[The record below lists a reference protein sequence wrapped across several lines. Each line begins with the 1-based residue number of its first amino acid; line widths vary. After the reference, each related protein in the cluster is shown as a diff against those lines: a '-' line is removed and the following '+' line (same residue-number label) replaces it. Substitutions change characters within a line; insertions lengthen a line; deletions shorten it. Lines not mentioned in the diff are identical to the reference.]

1 MRMMK
6 RFDTYL
12 SRLCEVLGHADR
24 EEPMREYCAGLML
37 PLKRKSVEPIAA
49 HVGPQAVSAKHQSL
63 LHFVGNSAWSDE
75 AMLCSVHAYV
85 MESMPKEEGKGFVL
99 VVDDTGHPKQGRDS
113 VGVAR
118 QYCGMLG
125 KTDNCQV
132 AVSVSKANAVMSLPL
147 AYRLYLPEEWVKDA
161 VRRKATHVPPQVDF
175 ATKPQ
180 IALSQLAWVCE
191 QGMARGVQAVLA
203 DSAYGTEYAFR
214 QGIAALGL
222 RYAVEVKHTS
232 KVWGPGQGP
241 LPPAHWSGKGR
252 VPTRWRKN
260 PAQPAQSV
268 KHLALRL
275 PATAWRT
282 VLWREGTNEPL
293 QSRFARVRVTV
304 AHDADQHPPEQEWL
318 LIEWPEGEKAPTKY
332 WLSNLPKSISM
343 SKLINTVKMR
353 WCIERDYQELKQE
366 FGLSHYEGR
375 GWRGF
380 HHHATLTIAAYA
392 FLVAERRIDPSGKKN
407 TALRKIPV
415 LPKGFRPRGA
425 ATRQSPRARLHPDPA
440 PGHRTRTRRTPASL
454 PVLRETQSMSPM
466 SITLLTQ

>member
-1 MRMMK
+1 MQMME
-6 RFDTYL
+6 RFDAYL
-12 SRLCEVLGHADR
+12 SRLCEVLAHADR

-49 HVGPQAVSAKHQSL
+49 QVGPEAVSAKHQSL

-75 AMLCSVHAYV
+75 AMLRSVHDYV
-85 MESMPKEEGKGFVL
+85 MERVPEEGCQGFVL

-132 AVSVSKANAVMSLPL
+132 AVSVSKASALMSLPL
-147 AYRLYLPEEWVKDA
+147 AYRLYLPQEWVKDA
-161 VRRKATHVPPQVDF
+161 VRRKSAHVPPELGF

-180 IALSQLAWVCE
+180 IALGQLAWVCE
-191 QGMARGVQAVLA
+191 QGMALDVQAVLA
-203 DSAYGTEYAFR
+203 DSAYGSEYAFR

-241 LPPAHWSGKGR
+241 LPPARWSGKGR
-252 VPTRWRKN
+252 RPTRWRKN

-268 KHLALRL
+268 KQLALAL
-275 PATAWRT
+275 PAEAWR
-282 VLWREGTNEPL
+282 VVRWREGTNQAL

-318 LIEWPEGEKAPTKY
+318 LIEWPEAEKAPTKY

-343 SKLINTVKMR
+343 AKLIDTVKMR
-353 WCIERDYQELKQE
+353 WRIERDYQELKQE

-392 FLVAERRIDPSGKKN
+392 FLMAERLIDPSSKKN
-407 TALRKIPV
+407 TALRKMPA

-425 ATRQSPRARLHPDPA
+425 ATRQSPRARLDPDAA
-440 PGHRTRTRRTPASL
+440 PGDRARTRHAPASL
-454 PVLRETQSMSPM
+454 PVLRETQSMR
-466 SITLLTQ
+466 SINTTLLTQ

>member
-1 MRMMK
+1 MVMMK

-24 EEPMREYCAGLML
+24 DEPMREYCTGLML

-49 HVGPQAVSAKHQSL
+49 HLGPQAVSAKHQSL

-75 AMLCSVHAYV
+75 AMLRNVHDYV
-85 MESMPKEEGKGFVL
+85 MAHMPKDGRKGRVL

-132 AVSVSKANAVMSLPL
+132 AVSVSKANALMSLPL
-147 AYRLYLPEEWVKDA
+147 AYRLYLPQEWVKDA
-161 VRRKATHVPPQVDF
+161 ARRTATKVPPEAGF

-180 IALSQLAWVCE
+180 IALKQLAWICD
-191 QGMARGVQAVLA
+191 QGMAVGVEAVLA
-203 DSAYGTEYAFR
+203 DSAYGTEFAFR
-214 QGIAALGL
+214 QGIAELGL

-241 LPPAHWSGKGR
+241 LPPAPWTGTGR
-252 VPTRWRKN
+252 VPTRWRKD
-260 PAQPAQSV
+260 PRQPAHSV
-268 KHLALRL
+268 KALALAL
-275 PATAWRT
+275 PAAAWRA
-282 VLWREGTNEPL
+282 VRWREGTNAQL

-304 AHDADQHPPEQEWL
+304 AHSADQHPPEQQWL
-318 LIEWPEGEKAPTKY
+318 LIEWPEGDTAPTKY
-332 WLSNLPKSISM
+332 WLSNLPKSISTA
-343 SKLINTVKMR
+343 KLIDTVKMR
-353 WCIERDYQELKQE
+353 WRIERDYQELKQE

-380 HHHATLTIAAYA
+380 HHHATLTIAAYG
-392 FLVAERRIDPSGKKN
+392 FLVAERLIDPSSKKN
-407 TALRKIPV
+407 TVLRKKPA
-415 LPKGFRPRGA
+415 LPKSFRPRGA
-425 ATRQSPRARLHPDPA
+425 ATGKSPRTRLDPDITL
-440 PGHRTRTRRTPASL
+440 GHRPCPRCAPASL
-454 PVLRETQSMSPM
+454 PVLRKTQSMHT
-466 SITLLTQ
+466 TLLTQ

>member
-1 MRMMK
+1 MRMMN
-6 RFDTYL
+6 RFDAYL
-12 SRLCEVLGHADR
+12 SRLCEVLAHADR

-49 HVGPQAVSAKHQSL
+49 HVGPEAVSAKHQSL

-75 AMLCSVHAYV
+75 AMLRSVHDYV
-85 MESMPKEEGKGFVL
+85 MERVPEKGRRGFVL

-132 AVSVSKANAVMSLPL
+132 AVSVSKANALMSLPL
-147 AYRLYLPEEWVKDA
+147 TYRLYLPQEWVKDA
-161 VRRKATHVPPQVDF
+161 VRRKATHVPPELGF

-180 IALSQLAWVCE
+180 IALGQLARVCE
-191 QGMARGVQAVLA
+191 QGMACAVQAVLA

-214 QGIAALGL
+214 QGIVALGL

-241 LPPAHWSGKGR
+241 LPPARWSGKGR
-252 VPTRWRKN
+252 RPTRWRKN

-268 KHLALRL
+268 KQLALVL
-275 PATAWRT
+275 PAEAWR
-282 VLWREGTNEPL
+282 VVRWREGTNQAL
-293 QSRFARVRVTV
+293 QSRYARVRVTV
-304 AHDADQHPPEQEWL
+304 AHDADQHPPKQEWL
-318 LIEWPEGEKAPTKY
+318 LIEWPEAEKAPTKY

-343 SKLINTVKMR
+343 AKLIDTVKMR
-353 WCIERDYQELKQE
+353 WRIERDYQELKQE

-392 FLVAERRIDPSGKKN
+392 FLTAERLIDPSGKKN
-407 TALRKIPV
+407 TALRKMPA
-415 LPKGFRPRGA
+415 LPNGFSPRGA
-425 ATRQSPRARLHPDPA
+425 ATRQSPRARLDPDTTS
-440 PGHRTRTRRTPASL
+440 GHRARTRQAPASL
-454 PVLRETQSMSPM
+454 PLLREAQSMI
-466 SITLLTQ
+466 SINTTLLTQ

>member
-1 MRMMK
+1 MQMMK
-6 RFDTYL
+6 RFDAYL

-24 EEPMREYCAGLML
+24 DAPMREYCTGLML

-63 LHFVGNSAWSDE
+63 LHFVGNSMWSDE
-75 AMLCSVHAYV
+75 AMLRSVHDYV
-85 MESMPKEEGKGFVL
+85 MECVPKDGRKGWVL

-132 AVSVSKANAVMSLPL
+132 AVSVSKANALMSLPL
-147 AYRLYLPEEWVKDA
+147 AYRLYLPQEWVKDA
-161 VRRKATHVPPQVDF
+161 PRRKATKVPAQVGF

-180 IALSQLAWVCE
+180 IALEQLAWACE
-191 QGMARGVQAVLA
+191 QGMALGVQAVLA

-232 KVWGPGQGP
+232 KVWGPGHGP
-241 LPPAHWSGKGR
+241 LPPAPWTGKGR
-252 VPTRWRKN
+252 APTRWRKD
-260 PAQPAQSV
+260 PQQPAHSV
-268 KHLALRL
+268 KRLALALR
-275 PATAWRT
+275 ASAWRA
-282 VLWREGTNEPL
+282 VRWREGTNEPL

-304 AHDADQHPPEQEWL
+304 AHDAEHRPPKQEWL
-318 LIEWPEGEKAPTKY
+318 LVEWPAGEKAPTKY
-332 WLSNLPKSISM
+332 WLSNLPKSLSM
-343 SKLINTVKMR
+343 TKLVDTVKMR
-353 WCIERDYQELKQE
+353 WRIERDYQELKQE

-392 FLVAERRIDPSGKKN
+392 FLVAERLIDPSSKKN
-407 TALRKIPV
+407 TAFRKMPA

-425 ATRQSPRARLHPDPA
+425 AAGGSPRTRLDPDVA
-440 PGHRTRTRRTPASL
+440 LGHRTRPRRAPASL
-454 PVLRETQSMSPM
+454 PVLREKQSMNIS
-466 SITLLTQ
+466 LLTQ

>member
-6 RFDTYL
+6 RFDAYL

-24 EEPMREYCAGLML
+24 DAPMREYCTGLML

-49 HVGPQAVSAKHQSL
+49 HVGPHAVSAKHQSL
-63 LHFVGNSAWSDE
+63 LHFVGNSTWPDE
-75 AMLCSVHAYV
+75 AMLRSVHDYV
-85 MESMPKEEGKGFVL
+85 IERVPKEGRKGWVL

-132 AVSVSKANAVMSLPL
+132 AVSVSKANALMSLPL
-147 AYRLYLPEEWVKDA
+147 AYRLYLPQEWVKDKP
-161 VRRKATHVPPQVDF
+161 RRKAAKVPAEAGF

-180 IALSQLAWVCE
+180 IALEQLAWACE
-191 QGMARGVQAVLA
+191 QGMGAGVQAVLA

-241 LPPAHWSGKGR
+241 LPPAPWTGTGR
-252 VPTRWRKN
+252 VPKRWRKD
-260 PAQPAQSV
+260 PRQPAQSV
-268 KHLALRL
+268 KSLALAL
-275 PATAWRT
+275 PAAVWRT
-282 VLWREGTNEPL
+282 VRWREGTNEAL

-304 AHDADQHPPEQEWL
+304 AHGADQHPPKQEWL
-318 LIEWPEGEKAPTKY
+318 LVEWPQGEKAPIKY

-343 SKLINTVKMR
+343 TKLVDTVKMR
-353 WCIERDYQELKQE
+353 WRIERDYQELKQE

-392 FLVAERRIDPSGKKN
+392 FLVAERLIDPSSKKN
-407 TALRKIPV
+407 TVFRKAPA

-425 ATRQSPRARLHPDPA
+425 TAGGSPRARLDPDVT
-440 PGHRTRTRRTPASL
+440 PGHRTRPRRAPASL
-454 PVLRETQSMSPM
+454 PVLREKQSMNIS
-466 SITLLTQ
+466 LLTQ

>member
-1 MRMMK
+1 MPMKK
-6 RFDTYL
+6 RFDAYL

-24 EEPMREYCAGLML
+24 DEPMREYCTGLML

-63 LHFVGNSAWSDE
+63 LHFVGNSTWSDE
-75 AMLCSVHAYV
+75 AMLRSVHDYV
-85 MESMPKEEGKGFVL
+85 MERVPKVGRQGWVL

-147 AYRLYLPEEWVKDA
+147 AYRLYLPQEWVKEA
-161 VRRKATHVPPQVDF
+161 LRRKATKVPPEVGF

-180 IALSQLAWVCE
+180 IALEQLAWVCE
-191 QGMARGVQAVLA
+191 QGMAVGLQAVLA

-214 QGIAALGL
+214 QGIAELGL
-222 RYAVEVKHTS
+222 RYAVEVKSTS

-241 LPPAHWSGKGR
+241 LPPAAWTGSGR
-252 VPTRWRKN
+252 VPTRWRKD
-260 PAQPAQSV
+260 PQQPAQSV
-268 KHLALRL
+268 KGLALAL
-275 PATAWRT
+275 PASAWGT
-282 VLWREGTNEPL
+282 VCWREGTNEPL

-304 AHDADQHPPEQEWL
+304 AHDADQHPPEPEWL
-318 LIEWPEGEKAPTKY
+318 LIEWPQGEKAPTKY

-343 SKLINTVKMR
+343 TKLVNTVKMR

-380 HHHATLTIAAYA
+380 HHHATLTIAAYG
-392 FLVAERRIDPSGKKN
+392 FLVAERLIDPSSKKN
-407 TALRKIPV
+407 AVLRKKPT
-415 LPKGFRPRGA
+415 LPDGFRPRGA
-425 ATRQSPRARLHPDPA
+425 ATGKSPRARLDPDLTL
-440 PGHRTRTRRTPASL
+440 GHRPRPRRAPASL
-454 PVLRETQSMSPM
+454 PVLRKKQSM
-466 SITLLTQ
+466 TTLLLTQ

>member
-6 RFDTYL
+6 RFDAYL

-24 EEPMREYCAGLML
+24 DAPMREYCTGLML

-49 HVGPQAVSAKHQSL
+49 HIGPQAVSAKHQSL
-63 LHFVGNSAWSDE
+63 LHFVGNSIWSDE
-75 AMLCSVHAYV
+75 VMLRSVHDYV
-85 MESMPKEEGKGFVL
+85 MERVPKVGRQGWVL

-147 AYRLYLPEEWVKDA
+147 AYRLYLPQEWVKDA
-161 VRRKATHVPPQVDF
+161 PRRKATKVPAQVGF

-180 IALSQLAWVCE
+180 IALEQLAWACE
-191 QGMARGVQAVLA
+191 QGMAVGVQAVLA

-214 QGIAALGL
+214 QGIAQLGL

-232 KVWGPGQGP
+232 KVWGPGQSP
-241 LPPAHWSGKGR
+241 LPPEPWTGKGR
-252 VPTRWRKN
+252 VPTRWRKD
-260 PAQPAQSV
+260 PQQPAQSV
-268 KHLALRL
+268 KSLALAL
-275 PATAWRT
+275 PAAAWRS
-282 VLWREGTNEPL
+282 VRWREGTNEPL

-304 AHDADQHPPEQEWL
+304 AHDAEHHRPKQEWL
-318 LIEWPEGEKAPTKY
+318 LVEWPQGEKAPTKY
-332 WLSNLPKSISM
+332 WLSNLSKSISM
-343 SKLINTVKMR
+343 TKLVDTVKMR
-353 WCIERDYQELKQE
+353 WRIERDYQELKQE

-392 FLVAERRIDPSGKKN
+392 FLVAERLIDPSSKKN
-407 TALRKIPV
+407 AVFRKVPALS
-415 LPKGFRPRGA
+415 KGFRPRGA
-425 ATRQSPRARLHPDPA
+425 TAGQSPRARLDPDVTL
-440 PGHRTRTRRTPASL
+440 GHRPRHRRAPASL
-454 PVLRETQSMSPM
+454 PLLRENQFMNIS
-466 SITLLTQ
+466 LLTQ

>member
-1 MRMMK
+1 MRKMK
-6 RFDTYL
+6 RFDAYL

-24 EEPMREYCAGLML
+24 DEPMREYCTGLML

-49 HVGPQAVSAKHQSL
+49 HVDPQAVSAKHQSL
-63 LHFVGNSAWSDE
+63 LHFVGNSTWSDE
-75 AMLCSVHAYV
+75 AILRSVHDYV
-85 MESMPKEEGKGFVL
+85 MQRVPKDGRKGWVL

-132 AVSVSKANAVMSLPL
+132 AVSVSKANALMSLPL
-147 AYRLYLPEEWVKDA
+147 AYRLYLPQEWVKDA
-161 VRRKATHVPPQVDF
+161 PRRKAAKVPPEVGF

-180 IALSQLAWVCE
+180 MALEQLAWACE
-191 QGMARGVQAVLA
+191 QGMAVGVQAVLA

-222 RYAVEVKHTS
+222 RYAVEVKSTS

-241 LPPAHWSGKGR
+241 LPPAPWTGTGR
-252 VPTRWRKN
+252 VPTRWRKD
-260 PAQPAQSV
+260 PQQPAQSV
-268 KHLALRL
+268 KSLALAL
-275 PATAWRT
+275 PASAWRE
-282 VLWREGTNEPL
+282 LRWREGTNEAL

-318 LIEWPEGEKAPTKY
+318 LVEWPEAETAPTKY

-343 SKLINTVKMR
+343 TQLVGTVKMR

-392 FLVAERRIDPSGKKN
+392 FLVAERLIEPSGKKN
-407 TALRKIPV
+407 TVFRKVPA

-425 ATRQSPRARLHPDPA
+425 AASSSPRARLDPDVTL
-440 PGHRTRTRRTPASL
+440 GHRARPRRAPASL
-454 PVLRETQSMSPM
+454 PVLRQKQSVS
-466 SITLLTQ
+466 TLLLTQ

>member
-24 EEPMREYCAGLML
+24 DAPMREYCTGLML

-49 HVGPQAVSAKHQSL
+49 HIGPQAVSAKHQSL
-63 LHFVGNSAWSDE
+63 LHFVGNSMWSDE
-75 AMLCSVHAYV
+75 AMLRSVHDYV
-85 MESMPKEEGKGFVL
+85 MESVPKDGRQGWVL

-132 AVSVSKANAVMSLPL
+132 AVSVSKANALMSLPL
-147 AYRLYLPEEWVKDA
+147 AYRLYLPREWAKDA
-161 VRRKATHVPPQVDF
+161 RRRKAAKVPPEVRF

-180 IALSQLAWVCE
+180 IALEQLAWACE
-191 QGMARGVQAVLA
+191 EGMAVGVQAVLA

-214 QGIAALGL
+214 QGIAELGL
-222 RYAVEVKHTS
+222 RYAVEVKSTS

-241 LPPAHWSGKGR
+241 LPPAPWTGKGC

-260 PAQPAQSV
+260 PRQPAQSV
-268 KHLALRL
+268 KSLASAL
-275 PATAWRT
+275 PASAWC
-282 VLWREGTNEPL
+282 VLRWREGTNEAL

-304 AHDADQHPPEQEWL
+304 AHDAEHRAPKQEWL
-318 LIEWPEGEKAPTKY
+318 LAEWPQGEKAPTKY

-343 SKLINTVKMR
+343 TKLVDTVKMR
-353 WCIERDYQELKQE
+353 WRIERDYQELKQE

-392 FLVAERRIDPSGKKN
+392 FLVAERLIDPSSKKN
-407 TALRKIPV
+407 ARFRKIPA

-425 ATRQSPRARLHPDPA
+425 TAGGSPRARLDPDVTL
-440 PGHRTRTRRTPASL
+440 GHRTHPRRTPASL
-454 PVLRETQSMSPM
+454 PVLREKQSMNIS
-466 SITLLTQ
+466 LLTQ

>member
-1 MRMMK
+1 MQMMK
-6 RFDTYL
+6 RFDAYL

-24 EEPMREYCAGLML
+24 EAPMHEYCTGLML

-49 HVGPQAVSAKHQSL
+49 HVDPQAVSAKHQSL

-75 AMLCSVHAYV
+75 AILRSVHDYV
-85 MESMPKEEGKGFVL
+85 MQRVPKDGRKGWVL

-132 AVSVSKANAVMSLPL
+132 AVSVSKANALMSLPL
-147 AYRLYLPEEWVKDA
+147 AYRLYLPQEWVKDRR
-161 VRRKATHVPPQVDF
+161 RRKATKVPPEVGF

-180 IALSQLAWVCE
+180 IALEQLAWVCE
-191 QGMARGVQAVLA
+191 QGMAAGVQAVLA

-214 QGIAALGL
+214 QGIAELGL
-222 RYAVEVKHTS
+222 RYAVEVKSTS

-241 LPPAHWSGKGR
+241 LPPVPWTGAGR
-252 VPTRWRKN
+252 VPTRWRKD
-260 PAQPAQSV
+260 PKQPAQSV
-268 KHLALRL
+268 KELALAL
-275 PATAWRT
+275 PAAAWRA
-282 VLWREGTNEPL
+282 VRWREGTNEAL
-293 QSRFARVRVTV
+293 QSRFARVRVRV
-304 AHDADQHPPEQEWL
+304 AHHTDQHQRPEQEWL
-318 LIEWPEGEKAPTKY
+318 LVEWPEVETAPTKY

-343 SKLINTVKMR
+343 TKLVGTVKMR
-353 WCIERDYQELKQE
+353 WRIERDYQELKQE

-392 FLVAERRIDPSGKKN
+392 FLVAERLIDPSSKKN
-407 TALRKIPV
+407 AVFRKVPA

-425 ATRQSPRARLHPDPA
+425 VTGKSPRARLDPNVTPD
-440 PGHRTRTRRTPASL
+440 HRPRPRRALASL
-454 PVLRETQSMSPM
+454 PMLRETQSVNT
-466 SITLLTQ
+466 TLLTQ

>member
-1 MRMMK
+1 MWMMK
-6 RFDTYL
+6 RFDAYL

-24 EEPMREYCAGLML
+24 DAPMRDYCAGLMS

-63 LHFVGNSAWSDE
+63 LHFVGNSTWSDE
-75 AMLCSVHAYV
+75 AMLRSVHDYV
-85 MESMPKEEGKGFVL
+85 MERVPKVGRTGWVL
-99 VVDDTGHPKQGRDS
+99 VVDDTGHSKQGRDS

-132 AVSVSKANAVMSLPL
+132 AVSISKANALMSLPL
-147 AYRLYLPEEWVKDA
+147 AYRLYLPQEWVKDA
-161 VRRKATHVPPQVDF
+161 PRRKATKVPAQVGF

-180 IALSQLAWVCE
+180 IALEQLAWACE
-191 QGMARGVQAVLA
+191 QGMALGVQAVLA

-222 RYAVEVKHTS
+222 CYAVEVKHTS
-232 KVWGPGQGP
+232 KVWGPDQGP
-241 LPPAHWSGKGR
+241 LPPAPWTGKGR
-252 VPTRWRKN
+252 APTRWRKD
-260 PAQPAQSV
+260 PQQPAQSV
-268 KHLALRL
+268 KNLTLAL
-275 PATAWRT
+275 PASAWRA
-282 VLWREGTNEPL
+282 VRWREGTNDTL

-304 AHDADQHPPEQEWL
+304 GHDAEHRPPKQEWL
-318 LIEWPEGEKAPTKY
+318 LVEWPQGEKAPTKY

-343 SKLINTVKMR
+343 TKLVDTVKMR
-353 WCIERDYQELKQE
+353 WRIERDYQELKQE

-380 HHHATLTIAAYA
+380 HHHASLTIAAYG
-392 FLVAERRIDPSGKKN
+392 FLVAERLIDPSSKKN
-407 TALRKIPV
+407 TAFRKVPA

-425 ATRQSPRARLHPDPA
+425 TAGQSPRARLDPDVTL
-440 PGHRTRTRRTPASL
+440 GHRTRPRRASASL
-454 PVLRETQSMSPM
+454 PVLRKKQSMNIS
-466 SITLLTQ
+466 LLTQ

>member
-1 MRMMK
+1 MRMMNQ
-6 RFDTYL
+6 FDAYL

-24 EEPMREYCAGLML
+24 DAPMREYCSGLML

-63 LHFVGNSAWSDE
+63 LHFVGNSTWLDE
-75 AMLCSVHAYV
+75 AMLCSVHDYV
-85 MESMPKEEGKGFVL
+85 VERVPKTRRKGSVF

-132 AVSVSKANAVMSLPL
+132 AVSVSKANALMSLPL
-147 AYRLYLPEEWVKDA
+147 AYRLYLPQEWVKDA
-161 VRRKATHVPPQVDF
+161 PRRKATKVPPEVGF

-180 IALSQLAWVCE
+180 IALEQLAWACE
-191 QGMARGVQAVLA
+191 QGMAVGVQAVLA

-241 LPPAHWSGKGR
+241 LPPVPWTGKGR
-252 VPTRWRKN
+252 APTRWRKD
-260 PAQPAQSV
+260 PQQPAQSV
-268 KHLALRL
+268 KSLALAL
-275 PATAWRT
+275 PASAWRA
-282 VLWREGTNEPL
+282 LRWREGTNETL

-304 AHDADQHPPEQEWL
+304 AHDAEHRPPKQEWL
-318 LIEWPEGEKAPTKY
+318 LVEWPQGEKAPIKY

-343 SKLINTVKMR
+343 TKLVDTVKMR
-353 WCIERDYQELKQE
+353 WRIERDYQELKQE

-392 FLVAERRIDPSGKKN
+392 FLVAERLIDPSSKKN
-407 TALRKIPV
+407 TVFRKVPA

-425 ATRQSPRARLHPDPA
+425 VTGKSPCDRLDPDIALGHRARP
-440 PGHRTRTRRTPASL
+440 RRALASL
-454 PVLRETQSMSPM
+454 PMLREKQSVNT
-466 SITLLTQ
+466 TLLTQ

>member
-1 MRMMK
+1 MQMMK
-6 RFDTYL
+6 RFDSYL
-12 SRLCEVLGHADR
+12 SRLCEVFGHADR

-49 HVGPQAVSAKHQSL
+49 HVGPRAVSAKHQSL

-75 AMLCSVHAYV
+75 AMLRSVHDYA
-85 MESMPKEEGKGFVL
+85 MRRMPEDGRRGFVL

-132 AVSVSKANAVMSLPL
+132 AVSVSKANALMSLPL
-147 AYRLYLPEEWVKDA
+147 IYRLYLPEEWVKDRA
-161 VRRKATHVPPQVDF
+161 RRKAAHVPSEAGF

-180 IALSQLAWVCE
+180 IALGQLAWVCE
-191 QGMARGVQAVLA
+191 QGMAAGVQAVLA
-203 DSAYGTEYAFR
+203 DSAYGSEYAFR
-214 QGIAALGL
+214 QGIAALGF

-241 LPPAHWSGKGR
+241 LPPARWRGKGR

-260 PAQPAQSV
+260 PAQPAQSA
-268 KHLALRL
+268 KHLALGL
-275 PATAWRT
+275 PATAWSMVR
-282 VLWREGTNEPL
+282 WREGTNEAL

-304 AHDADQHPPEQEWL
+304 AHDADRHPPEQEWL
-318 LIEWPEGEKAPTKY
+318 LIEWPHGEPAPTKY
-332 WLSNLPKSISM
+332 WLSNLPWSVSM
-343 SKLINTVKMR
+343 TKLIDTVKTR
-353 WCIERDYQELKQE
+353 WRIERDYQELKQE

-392 FLVAERRIDPSGKKN
+392 FLVAERLIDPSGKKN
-407 TALRKIPV
+407 TLLRKIPA

-425 ATRQSPRARLHPDPA
+425 ATRQSPRPRLDPDTALGNRP
-440 PGHRTRTRRTPASL
+440 RSRRAPASL
-454 PVLRETQSMSPM
+454 PVLREKQFMSKHY
-466 SITLLTQ
+466 

>member
-1 MRMMK
+1 MRMN
-6 RFDTYL
+6 RFDAYL

-24 EEPMREYCAGLML
+24 DVPMREYCTGLML

-49 HVGPQAVSAKHQSL
+49 YVGPQAVSAKHQSL

-75 AMLCSVHAYV
+75 AILHSVHDYV
-85 MESMPKEEGKGFVL
+85 MQRVPEDGRKGWVL

-147 AYRLYLPEEWVKDA
+147 AYRLYLPQEWVKDA
-161 VRRKATHVPPQVDF
+161 PRRKATKVPPEVGF

-180 IALSQLAWVCE
+180 IALEQLAWVCE
-191 QGMARGVQAVLA
+191 QDMAAGVQAVLA

-214 QGIAALGL
+214 QGIAELGL
-222 RYAVEVKHTS
+222 RYAVEVKSTS

-241 LPPAHWSGKGR
+241 LPPAPWTGTGR
-252 VPTRWRKN
+252 VPTRWRKD
-260 PAQPAQSV
+260 AQQPAQSV
-268 KHLALRL
+268 KGLALAL
-275 PATAWRT
+275 PAAAWRA
-282 VLWREGTNEPL
+282 VRWREGTNEPL

-318 LIEWPEGEKAPTKY
+318 LVEWPEAETTPTKY
-332 WLSNLPKSISM
+332 WLSNLRKSISM
-343 SKLINTVKMR
+343 TQLVGTVKMR

-380 HHHATLTIAAYA
+380 HHHATLTIAAYG
-392 FLVAERRIDPSGKKN
+392 FLVAERLIDPSSKKN
-407 TALRKIPV
+407 AVLRKKPA
-415 LPKGFRPRGA
+415 LPDGFRPRGA
-425 ATRQSPRARLHPDPA
+425 ATRKSPRARLDPDVTL
-440 PGHRTRTRRTPASL
+440 GHRPRPRRAPASL
-454 PVLRETQSMSPM
+454 PVLREKQPM
-466 SITLLTQ
+466 TTLLLTQ

>member
-24 EEPMREYCAGLML
+24 DAPLREYCTGLML

-49 HVGPQAVSAKHQSL
+49 HVGPHAVSAKHQSL
-63 LHFVGNSAWSDE
+63 LHFVGNSTWPDE
-75 AMLCSVHAYV
+75 ALLRSVHDYV
-85 MESMPKEEGKGFVL
+85 IERVPKEGRKGWVL

-132 AVSVSKANAVMSLPL
+132 AVSVSKANALMSLPL
-147 AYRLYLPEEWVKDA
+147 AYRLYLPQEWVKDKP
-161 VRRKATHVPPQVDF
+161 RRKAAKVPAEVGF

-180 IALSQLAWVCE
+180 IALEQLAWACE
-191 QGMARGVQAVLA
+191 QGMAVGVQAVLA

-241 LPPAHWSGKGR
+241 LPPAPWTGTGR
-252 VPTRWRKN
+252 VPTRWRKD
-260 PAQPAQSV
+260 PRQPAQSV
-268 KHLALRL
+268 KSLALAL
-275 PATAWRT
+275 PAAVWRT
-282 VLWREGTNEPL
+282 VRWREGTNEAL

-304 AHDADQHPPEQEWL
+304 AHGADQHPPKQEWL
-318 LIEWPEGEKAPTKY
+318 LVEWPQGEKAPIKY

-343 SKLINTVKMR
+343 TKLVDTVKMR
-353 WCIERDYQELKQE
+353 WRIERDYQELKQE

-392 FLVAERRIDPSGKKN
+392 FLVAERLIDPSSKKN
-407 TALRKIPV
+407 TVFRKAPA

-425 ATRQSPRARLHPDPA
+425 TAGGSPRARLDPDVT
-440 PGHRTRTRRTPASL
+440 PGHRTRPRRAPASL
-454 PVLRETQSMSPM
+454 PVLREKQSMNIS
-466 SITLLTQ
+466 LLTQ

>member
-24 EEPMREYCAGLML
+24 DAPMREYCTGLML

-49 HVGPQAVSAKHQSL
+49 HIKPQAVSAKHQSL
-63 LHFVGNSAWSDE
+63 LHFVGNSMWSDE
-75 AMLCSVHAYV
+75 AMLRSVHDYV
-85 MESMPKEEGKGFVL
+85 MERVPKVGRQGWVL

-147 AYRLYLPEEWVKDA
+147 AYRLYLPQEWVKDA
-161 VRRKATHVPPQVDF
+161 PRRKATKVPARVGF

-180 IALSQLAWVCE
+180 IALEQLAWTCK
-191 QGMARGVQAVLA
+191 QGMAAGVQAVLA

-214 QGIAALGL
+214 QGIAQLGL

-232 KVWGPGQGP
+232 KVWGPGQSP
-241 LPPAHWSGKGR
+241 LPPEPWTGKGR
-252 VPTRWRKN
+252 VPTRWRKD
-260 PAQPAQSV
+260 PQQPAQSV
-268 KHLALRL
+268 KSLALAL
-275 PATAWRT
+275 PAAAWRS
-282 VLWREGTNEPL
+282 VRWREGTNEPL

-304 AHDADQHPPEQEWL
+304 AHDAEHHRPKQEWL
-318 LIEWPEGEKAPTKY
+318 LVEWPQGEKAPTKY
-332 WLSNLPKSISM
+332 WLSNLSKSISM
-343 SKLINTVKMR
+343 TKLVDTVKMR
-353 WCIERDYQELKQE
+353 WRIERDYQELKQE

-392 FLVAERRIDPSGKKN
+392 FLVAERLIDPSSKKN
-407 TALRKIPV
+407 AVFRKVPALS
-415 LPKGFRPRGA
+415 KGFRPRGA
-425 ATRQSPRARLHPDPA
+425 TAGQSPRARLDPDVTL
-440 PGHRTRTRRTPASL
+440 GHRPRHRRAPASL
-454 PVLRETQSMSPM
+454 PLLRENQFMNIS
-466 SITLLTQ
+466 LLTQ

>member
-6 RFDTYL
+6 RFDAYL

-24 EEPMREYCAGLML
+24 DAPLREYCTGLML

-49 HVGPQAVSAKHQSL
+49 HIGPQAVSAKHQSL
-63 LHFVGNSAWSDE
+63 LHFVGNSSWSDE
-75 AMLCSVHAYV
+75 AMLRSVHDYV
-85 MESMPKEEGKGFVL
+85 IERVPKAGRQGWVL

-132 AVSVSKANAVMSLPL
+132 AVSVSKANALMSLPL
-147 AYRLYLPEEWVKDA
+147 AYRLYLPQEWVKDA
-161 VRRKATHVPPQVDF
+161 RRCKATKVPAQVGF

-180 IALSQLAWVCE
+180 IALEQLAWACE
-191 QGMARGVQAVLA
+191 QGMAGGVRAVLA

-241 LPPAHWSGKGR
+241 LPPAPWTGTGR
-252 VPTRWRKN
+252 VPTRWRKD
-260 PAQPAQSV
+260 PQQPAQSV
-268 KHLALRL
+268 KSLALAL
-275 PATAWRT
+275 PTSAWR
-282 VLWREGTNEPL
+282 VLRWREGTNAAL

-304 AHDADQHPPEQEWL
+304 AHDADQHPPRQEWL
-318 LIEWPEGEKAPTKY
+318 LIEWPETETAPIKY
-332 WLSNLPKSISM
+332 WLSNLSKSISM
-343 SKLINTVKMR
+343 SKLVDTVKMR
-353 WCIERDYQELKQE
+353 WRIERDYQELKQE

-380 HHHATLTIAAYA
+380 HHHATLTIAAYG
-392 FLVAERRIDPSGKKN
+392 FLVAERLIDPSSKKN
-407 TALRKIPV
+407 ALFRKGPA
-415 LPKGFRPRGA
+415 LPKGFRLRGA
-425 ATRQSPRARLHPDPA
+425 TAGQSPRARLDPDVTL
-440 PGHRTRTRRTPASL
+440 GHRPRPRSAPASL
-454 PVLRETQSMSPM
+454 PVLRKKQSYDH
-466 SITLLTQ
+466 TLLTQ

>member
-1 MRMMK
+1 MQMMK
-6 RFDTYL
+6 RLDAYL

-24 EEPMREYCAGLML
+24 NDPMREYCTGLML

-63 LHFVGNSAWSDE
+63 LHFVGNSTWSDE
-75 AMLCSVHAYV
+75 AMLRSVHDYV
-85 MESMPKEEGKGFVL
+85 IERVPKDGRNGWVL

-118 QYCGMLG
+118 QYCGLLG

-132 AVSVSKANAVMSLPL
+132 AVSVSKANALMSLPL
-147 AYRLYLPEEWVKDA
+147 AYRLYLPQEWVKDA
-161 VRRKATHVPPQVDF
+161 RRRKAAKVPPEVGF

-180 IALSQLAWVCE
+180 IALEQLAWACE
-191 QGMARGVQAVLA
+191 QGLAGGVQAVLA

-222 RYAVEVKHTS
+222 RYAVEVKYTS

-241 LPPAHWSGKGR
+241 LPPTPWTGTGR
-252 VPTRWRKN
+252 VPTRWRKD
-260 PAQPAQSV
+260 PQQPAQSV
-268 KHLALRL
+268 KSLALAL
-275 PATAWRT
+275 PPSAWR
-282 VLWREGTNEPL
+282 VLRWREGTNEAL

-318 LIEWPEGEKAPTKY
+318 LIEWPETETAPTKY

-343 SKLINTVKMR
+343 TQLVDTVKMR
-353 WCIERDYQELKQE
+353 WRIERDYQELKQE

-380 HHHATLTIAAYA
+380 HHHATLTIAAYG
-392 FLVAERRIDPSGKKN
+392 FLVAERLIDPSSKKN
-407 TALRKIPV
+407 ALFRKSPA
-415 LPKGFRPRGA
+415 LPKGFRPRGTTA
-425 ATRQSPRARLHPDPA
+425 SQSPRARLHLNIT
-440 PGHRTRTRRTPASL
+440 PGHRPRPCRATASL
-454 PVLRETQSMSPM
+454 PVLREKQ
-466 SITLLTQ
+466 SITMSLLTQ